1 MRRLLVAWFACAAA
15 ACSHDASDSAER
27 GTATVDPSASAAEV
41 APATQSADADVASTG
56 ESPSAKALASAAP
69 TSASSTQS
77 TTDERARAGRPQ
89 SLTGFGGL
97 ADLHVEGTTTSAA
110 PQVVVFVDSLVS
122 ADGSTKHDFGRVLE
136 GAPNQ
141 YDFVLENVSDAPVA
155 IARLNSTCKCSVGD
169 LSRASA
175 DGTRSPYELASPIAP
190 GEKLVVRA
198 GLVTAEQRGRVNHAV
213 TLIHASGGA
222 TRLEV
227 TADVVPFFTTE
238 PAQGALMLGK
248 LRRTESATGV
258 LTVRTGDGRA
268 VRLEYD
274 AAEVSALVVPR
285 VTPVDPDADGRSAQ
299 WRIEVTVGP
308 GLPETLTSA
317 LGFTLYSDVDRLDA
331 GPDEAPRARVFRQR
345 VAIGVTV
352 VPVVAVE
359 PSYASLGIF
368 SPGDPIARS
377 LDVEFTDDHVA
388 ARAPTVTIEF
398 APTQP
403 NAERMRE
410 YFTTKITTLDEGRNW
425 RIHVDLAALPADLA
439 GPLQGSLVIAL
450 DHPERASIAIPF
462 SGLCRAIGKP

>member
-1 MRRLLVAWFACAAA
+1 MKRLLAVWVACAAA
-15 ACSHDASDSAER
+15 SCSHDQSGAAEQ
-27 GTATVDPSASAAEV
+27 GGGAAVDPRASAAT
-41 APATQSADADVASTG
+41 PT
-56 ESPSAKALASAAP
+56 ASAAP
-69 TSASSTQS
+69 GADAVDVTSGTAPSPTALAEEGHALATAATEEDRS
-77 TTDERARAGRPQ
+77 RAGRPAA
-89 SLTGFGGL
+89 LAGLGGL

-110 PQVVVFVDSLVS
+110 PQVVVFVDSLVT
-122 ADGSTKHDFGRVLE
+122 ADGATKHDFGRVLE

-141 YDFVLENVSDAPVA
+141 CEFVLENVSDEPVA

-198 GLVTAEQRGRVNHAV
+198 GLVTAEQRGRLNHAV

-238 PAQGALMLGK
+238 PAHGALMLGK
-248 LRRTESATGV
+248 LRRTQSATGTLV
-258 LTVRTGDGRA
+258 VRTGDGRP

-274 AAEVSALVVPR
+274 AAEVSPLVVPR
-285 VTPVDPDADGRSAQ
+285 LTPVAPDADGRSAQ
-299 WRIEVTVGP
+299 WQVEVTVGP
-308 GLPETLTSA
+308 GLPETLTTA

-331 GPDEAPRARVFRQR
+331 DPDEAPRARVFRQR

-368 SPGDPIARS
+368 APGDPIARS
-377 LDVEFTDDHVA
+377 IDVEFTDDHVA
-388 ARAPTVTIEF
+388 GRAPTVTIEF

-403 NAERMRE
+403 NAGRLRE
-410 YFTTKITTLDEGRNW
+410 YLTAKVTTLDEGRNW
-425 RIHVDLAALPADLA
+425 RVLVDLAALPADLA

-450 DHPERASIAIPF
+450 DHPERASLAIPF